1 MVDADKVTWLHIY
14 SIPCH
19 AWSSNFFKF
28 ITKSVASYMCC
39 DDVTRDQIKMDVAKV
54 IVRTKCS
61 MVLNDIINVK
71 INEVLFR
78 LKIVEDSHDSLRI
91 NILVRSESD
100 SDSLGSDSELGG

>member
-1 MVDADKVTWLHIY
+1 
-14 SIPCH
+14 
-19 AWSSNFFKF
+19 
-28 ITKSVASYMCC
+28 MCC

-71 INEVLFR
+71 INGVLFR
-78 LKIVEDSHDSLRI
+78 LKIVEDLHDSLRI

-100 SDSLGSDSELGG
+100 SDSLGSNSELGGWPGGGN